1 MHEFIQV
8 IILEVVRDTTVNVA

>member
-8 IILEVVRDTTVNVA
+8 IILEVVRDTTVNVL